1 MIKIENITKKFGSQI
16 ILNNINLNIQD
27 SQKLLIM
34 GQNGAGKSTLMKV
47 ILGEII
53 CDNGSISID
62 GIDPIKDRK
71 NALKYLSFVPQTPP
85 PLRLSVSDLCHYC
98 VSSTKANL
106 NDIISYLKEL
116 DLEYKKE
123 YKKPF
128 YKLSGGMKQKVL
140 IALAL
145 ARESKTIMFDEPTA
159 NLDPK
164 AREKF
169 MDILNSKFQSHTLI
183 FISHRVSEVKG
194 IVNRI
199 VEMDLGNIIK
209 DNKANNE

>member
-1 MIKIENITKKFGSQI
+1 MIKIENITKKFGSQT
-16 ILNNINLNIQD
+16 ILNSINLDISNG
-27 SQKLLIM
+27 QKLLII
-34 GQNGAGKSTLMKV
+34 GQNGAGKSTLMKA

-53 CDNGSISID
+53 CDNGSILID
-62 GIDPIKDRK
+62 GTNPIKDRK

-85 PLRLSVSDLCHYC
+85 PLKLSIAQLCQYSI
-98 VSSTKANL
+98 SSTKSNL

-116 DLEYKKE
+116 DLSYEKE
-123 YKKPF
+123 HKKPF

-145 ARESKTIMFDEPTA
+145 ARESKIIMFDEPTA
-159 NLDPK
+159 NLDPD

-169 MDILNSKFQSHTLI
+169 INILNSKFKSHTLI
-183 FISHRVSEVKG
+183 FISHRLSEVKG

-199 VEMDLGNIIK
+199 VEMDLGNIIT
-209 DNKANNE
+209 DSEV

>member
-1 MIKIENITKKFGSQI
+1 MIKIENITKKFGSQT
-16 ILNNINLNIQD
+16 ILNSINLDISNG
-27 SQKLLIM
+27 QKLLII
-34 GQNGAGKSTLMKV
+34 GQNGAGKSTLMKA

-53 CDNGSISID
+53 CDNGSILIN
-62 GIDPIKDRK
+62 GINPIKDRK

-85 PLRLSVSDLCHYC
+85 PLKLSIAQLCQYSI
-98 VSSTKANL
+98 SSTKSNL

-116 DLEYKKE
+116 DLSYEKE
-123 YKKPF
+123 HKKPF

-145 ARESKTIMFDEPTA
+145 ARESKIIMFDEPTA
-159 NLDPK
+159 NLDPD

-169 MDILNSKFQSHTLI
+169 INILNSKFKSHTLI
-183 FISHRVSEVKG
+183 FISHRLSEVKG

-199 VEMDLGNIIK
+199 VEMDLGNIIT
-209 DNKANNE
+209 DSEV

>member
-1 MIKIENITKKFGSQI
+1 MIKIENITKKFGSQT
-16 ILNNINLNIQD
+16 ILNSINLDISNG
-27 SQKLLIM
+27 QKLLII
-34 GQNGAGKSTLMKV
+34 GQNGAGKSTLMKA

-53 CDNGSISID
+53 CDNGSILID
-62 GIDPIKDRK
+62 GINPIKDRK

-85 PLRLSVSDLCHYC
+85 PLKLSIAQLCQYSI
-98 VSSTKANL
+98 SSTKSNL

-116 DLEYKKE
+116 DLSYEKE
-123 YKKPF
+123 HKKPF

-145 ARESKTIMFDEPTA
+145 ARESKIIMFDEPTA
-159 NLDPK
+159 NLDPD

-169 MDILNSKFQSHTLI
+169 INILNSKFKSHTLI
-183 FISHRVSEVKG
+183 FISHRLSEVKG

-199 VEMDLGNIIK
+199 VEIDLGNIIT
-209 DNKANNE
+209 DSEV

>member
-1 MIKIENITKKFGSQI
+1 MKIENITKKFGSQT
-16 ILNNINLNIQD
+16 ILNSINLDISNG
-27 SQKLLIM
+27 QKLLII
-34 GQNGAGKSTLMKV
+34 GQNGAGKSTLMKA

-53 CDNGSISID
+53 CDNGSILID
-62 GIDPIKDRK
+62 GTNPIKDRK

-85 PLRLSVSDLCHYC
+85 PLKLSIAQLCQYSI
-98 VSSTKANL
+98 SSTKSNL

-116 DLEYKKE
+116 DLSYEKE
-123 YKKPF
+123 HKKPF

-145 ARESKTIMFDEPTA
+145 ARESKIIMFDEPTA
-159 NLDPK
+159 NLDPD

-169 MDILNSKFQSHTLI
+169 INILNSKFKSHTLI
-183 FISHRVSEVKG
+183 FISHRLSEVKG

-199 VEMDLGNIIK
+199 VEMDLGNIIT
-209 DNKANNE
+209 DSEV

>member
-1 MIKIENITKKFGSQI
+1 MIKIENITKKFGSQT
-16 ILNNINLNIQD
+16 ILNSINLDISNG
-27 SQKLLIM
+27 QKLLII
-34 GQNGAGKSTLMKV
+34 GQNGAGKSTLMKA

-53 CDNGSISID
+53 CDNGSILID
-62 GIDPIKDRK
+62 GINPIKDRK

-85 PLRLSVSDLCHYC
+85 PLKLSIAQLCQYSI
-98 VSSTKANL
+98 SSTKSNL

-116 DLEYKKE
+116 DLSYEKE
-123 YKKPF
+123 HKKPF

-145 ARESKTIMFDEPTA
+145 ARESKIIMFDEPTA
-159 NLDPK
+159 NLDPD

-169 MDILNSKFQSHTLI
+169 INILNSKFKFHTLI
-183 FISHRVSEVKG
+183 FISHRLSEVKG

-199 VEMDLGNIIK
+199 VEMDLGNIIT
-209 DNKANNE
+209 DSEV

>member
-1 MIKIENITKKFGSQI
+1 MIKIENITKKFGSQT
-16 ILNNINLNIQD
+16 ILNSINLDISNG
-27 SQKLLIM
+27 QKLLII
-34 GQNGAGKSTLMKV
+34 GQNGAGKSTLMKA

-53 CDNGSISID
+53 CDNGSILID
-62 GIDPIKDRK
+62 GINPIKDRK

-85 PLRLSVSDLCHYC
+85 PLKLSIAQLCQYSI
-98 VSSTKANL
+98 SSTKSNL

-116 DLEYKKE
+116 DLSYEKE
-123 YKKPF
+123 HKKPF

-145 ARESKTIMFDEPTA
+145 ARESKIIMFDEPTA
-159 NLDPK
+159 NLDPD

-169 MDILNSKFQSHTLI
+169 INLLNSKFKSHTLI
-183 FISHRVSEVKG
+183 FISHRLSEVKG

-199 VEMDLGNIIK
+199 VEMDLGNIIT
-209 DNKANNE
+209 DSEV

>member
-1 MIKIENITKKFGSQI
+1 MIKIENITKKFGSQT
-16 ILNNINLNIQD
+16 ILNSINLDISNG
-27 SQKLLIM
+27 QKLLII
-34 GQNGAGKSTLMKV
+34 GQNGAGKSTLMKA

-53 CDNGSISID
+53 CDNGSILID
-62 GIDPIKDRK
+62 GINPIKDRK

-85 PLRLSVSDLCHYC
+85 PLKLSIAQLCQYSI
-98 VSSTKANL
+98 SSTKSNL

-116 DLEYKKE
+116 DLSYEKE
-123 YKKPF
+123 HKKPF

-145 ARESKTIMFDEPTA
+145 ARESKIIMFDEPTA
-159 NLDPK
+159 NLDPD

-169 MDILNSKFQSHTLI
+169 INILNSKFKSHTLI
-183 FISHRVSEVKG
+183 FISHRLSEVKG

-199 VEMDLGNIIK
+199 VEMDLGNIIT
-209 DNKANNE
+209 DSEV

>member
-1 MIKIENITKKFGSQI
+1 MIKIENITKKFGSQT
-16 ILNNINLNIQD
+16 ILNSINLDILNG
-27 SQKLLIM
+27 QKLLII
-34 GQNGAGKSTLMKV
+34 GQNGAGKSTLMKA

-53 CDNGSISID
+53 CDNGSILID
-62 GIDPIKDRK
+62 GINPIKDRK

-85 PLRLSVSDLCHYC
+85 PLKLSIAQLCQYSI
-98 VSSTKANL
+98 SSTKSNL

-116 DLEYKKE
+116 DLSYEKE
-123 YKKPF
+123 HKKPF

-145 ARESKTIMFDEPTA
+145 ARESKIIMFDEPTA
-159 NLDPK
+159 NLDPD

-169 MDILNSKFQSHTLI
+169 INILNSKFKSHTLI
-183 FISHRVSEVKG
+183 FISHRLSEVKG

-199 VEMDLGNIIK
+199 VEMDLGNIIT
-209 DNKANNE
+209 DSEV